1 MKKRTSLSALTR
13 IICKTISKLV
23 HDIGCYFSSMYPDV
37 LCTVGWP
44 IQMLKK
50 AMNAVANL
58 IDLVGFPPSVNQ
70 EVGVSLLICPTLS
83 PPRTSL

>member
-1 MKKRTSLSALTR
+1 MML
-13 IICKTISKLV
+13 
-23 HDIGCYFSSMYPDV
+23 YPDV
-37 LCTVGWP
+37 LLTAGWL